1 MALNYLDIRK
11 LTAHHYIGK
20 SFPEFVVDKVVNKK
34 ISISDIGKSE
44 INTYLGTPYFMDM
57 YCTIPGSP
65 RVRLPHEPLIRF
77 SLRKNIVKTVT
88 TGGKRTGTV
97 KEYISSDDYRIEFRG
112 VCVDAHNPLRY
123 PSEQV
128 EIIKKLSH
136 TNEAIEVSNDILR
149 FFGIYKMVI
158 ESVSFS
164 DMVGVPGAQA
174 YQIRALNDED
184 FYASYK
190 EKNQFL
196 NS

>member
-1 MALNYLDIRK
+1 MALNALDIRK

-20 SFPEFVVDKVVNKK
+20 TYPEFVLDKIVNTD
-34 ISISDIGKSE
+34 ISIHNIGKSE
-44 INTYLGTPYFMDM
+44 VRNDLGLPYFMDM

-65 RVRLPHEPLIRF
+65 KVRLPHEPLIRF

-88 TGGKRTGTV
+88 VGSKRKGTV
-97 KEYISSDDYRIEFRG
+97 KEYISADDYQIEFRG
-112 VCVDAHNPLRY
+112 VCVDANNPYRY
-123 PSEQV
+123 PSSQV
-128 EIIKKLSH
+128 DIIRKLSE

-174 YQIRALNDED
+174 YQIRAISDED
-184 FYASYK
+184 FYANYK